1 MKGRGKEEREGEVRG
16 GERGS
21 LSFALGRKKEKSAPM
36 IQTAVDQTDFITIIT
51 NLNPNY
57 LP

>member
-36 IQTAVDQTDFITIIT
+36 IQTAVDRGCRSDR
-51 NLNPNY
+51 PHHHHY
-57 LP
+57 